1 MGGREG
7 GTSDESAVA
16 IVLVLLRGAAQ
27 PACVRLLLHRRPSSG
42 RSAVRVGRVR
52 RRCERRLAALTLP
65 TPLDVDALFADLA
78 EQRGRAIEILL
89 VDTPVSGPCA
99 LWVSLQDKDYVLVER
114 GTDPLH
120 RDQMKLHEWAHMVS
134 GHRGTLSR
142 SDEWSGRLLPDLDPA
157 MVKMVLGRRTYS
169 EEEEIEAE
177 MMASMVLA
185 VSTLSHPGVPVPRQP
200 FEGERGHLLD
210 ALTRAME
217 GQGRDH

>member
-1 MGGREG
+1 MGGRKR
-7 GTSDESAVA
+7 GTSDQGTAGAVP
-16 IVLVLLRGAAQ
+16 LVLGAPAQ
-27 PACVRLLLHRRPSSG
+27 PGFVRLLLHRRAPA
-42 RSAVRVGRVR
+42 RRPAVQVGRMR

-65 TPLDVDALFADLA
+65 TPLDVDALFTDLA
-78 EQRGRAIEILL
+78 QRRGRAIEILL

-120 RDQMKLHEWAHMVS
+120 RNQMKLHEWAHMVC

-142 SDEWSGRLLPDLDPA
+142 SDQWSGRLLPDLDPA

-177 MMASMVLA
+177 MLASMVLTI
-185 VSTLSHPGVPVPRQP
+185 STVLRPDVPVPRQP
-200 FEGERGHLLD
+200 FEGERGRHLD
-210 ALTRAME
+210 ALTRALE
-217 GQGRDH
+217 GRGSDH